1 MGLVGISQ
9 GWGFGLW
16 GDFDLE
22 ARRTGAALS
31 SDTSQIFEAATY
43 AYCPGQTRL

>member
-22 ARRTGAALS
+22 ARRTALS
-31 SDTSQIFEAATY
+31 SDTSQIFEAANY